1 MINIDKLIKNLEEAK
16 SRIEANGI
24 GTSYS
29 AHSIAAENRAVKAIE
44 QAITVIKGI
53 YRMGDGN

>member
-1 MINIDKLIKNLEEAK
+1 MITIDKLIRNLEEAK
-16 SRIEANGI
+16 QRIEANGI

-53 YRMGDGN
+53 